1 MCVTTSLTPF
11 VLEIL
16 ADVTMHRQRSATQ
29 RSAVD
34 MDIVKVS
41 SVGEL
46 GLYAN

>member
-1 MCVTTSLTPF
+1 MTTPLTPF
-11 VLEIL
+11 VLEIP
-16 ADVTMHRQRSATQ
+16 ADVTMHRERSATQ
-29 RSAVD
+29 RSAAD